1 MLISKS
7 SFSICFQLVSAHCVI
22 QLFSSQLF
30 HDGGRYHIETSPLI
44 CRANQWTGF
53 YTITVPVMKEL
64 NIFSSCKTENFVVTA
79 TERLRQRGKN
89 ETKSNVNKNM
99 RTHLSCMK
107 KSWRVQLTRREQR
120 NAKNKLRSLI
130 LHFWGVWQKKVI

>member
-1 MLISKS
+1 
-7 SFSICFQLVSAHCVI
+7 
-22 QLFSSQLF
+22 
-30 HDGGRYHIETSPLI
+30 
-44 CRANQWTGF
+44 
-53 YTITVPVMKEL
+53 MKEL

-107 KSWRVQLTRREQR
+107 KS
-120 NAKNKLRSLI
+120 
-130 LHFWGVWQKKVI
+130 